1 MRLTTSGIVFLI
13 AGVTLCIAAYRFALP
28 GLLPA
33 GILLIM
39 LVGLSLALAFFTG
52 ARLAASLEAR
62 TRRVERVPVTEVG
75 QALEIRTTVTNRSP
89 LPVGPFELILEP
101 QDGFGDTAVAHVPG
115 MTAGAEV
122 SVDAEFLPRHRG
134 MSGLRSVRTVVA
146 GPFGLTGVTKT
157 AHSEYSVAV
166 STPIQPVRAPR
177 SAGAARP
184 LSDSPQLVRGDTSR
198 DFHTR
203 EYVPGDDL
211 RHIHWASTA
220 RVGELMVRQE
230 AEEETPFVAVILDTG
245 VREFSGPATELLIS
259 GAASVASSYLRAGYD
274 LLFYTSGRRT
284 ILSGK
289 RGEDMLRLASAR
301 YEPGSPAMPDELARL
316 GAVVEAVI
324 CAQTSAR
331 ADQVSSQLPRKT
343 PRRRLVAEEVPEA
356 AGLGSELFGESPALP
371 DTWTRSARRS
381 R

>member
-39 LVGLSLALAFFTG
+39 LVGLSLASAFFTG
-52 ARLAASLEAR
+52 ARLAASLGAR
-62 TRRVERVPVTEVG
+62 TRRVEQLPVTEVG
-75 QALEIRTTVTNRSP
+75 RPLEIRTTLSNRSP
-89 LPVGPFELILEP
+89 LPIGPFDLILEP
-101 QDGFGDTAVAHVPG
+101 QDGFGDTAGARIPG
-115 MTAGAEV
+115 MAAGAEAA
-122 SVDAEFLPRHRG
+122 VDAEFLPRRRG
-134 MSGLRSVRTVVA
+134 MTGLRSVRTVIS

-157 AHSEYSVAV
+157 VHPEYSVAV
-166 STPIQPVRAPR
+166 APR
-177 SAGAARP
+177 IHPVKPPRGAGAARP
-184 LSDSPQLVRGDTSR
+184 LSDSPQLIRGDTSR

-211 RHIHWASTA
+211 RHIHWPSTA

-245 VREFSGPATELLIS
+245 VPEYSPPGTELLIS

-284 ILSGK
+284 ILSGN
-289 RGEDMLRLASAR
+289 RGEDLLRLAAAR
-301 YEPGSPAMPDELARL
+301 YEPGSPAVPDELAKL
-316 GAVVEAVI
+316 GAVIEAVV
-324 CAQTSAR
+324 CAQTSER
-331 ADQVSSQLPRKT
+331 ADLVSSQLPRKT

-356 AGLGSELFGESPALP
+356 AGLGSELFDEPPALP
-371 DTWTRSARRS
+371 ESWTRSGRRS